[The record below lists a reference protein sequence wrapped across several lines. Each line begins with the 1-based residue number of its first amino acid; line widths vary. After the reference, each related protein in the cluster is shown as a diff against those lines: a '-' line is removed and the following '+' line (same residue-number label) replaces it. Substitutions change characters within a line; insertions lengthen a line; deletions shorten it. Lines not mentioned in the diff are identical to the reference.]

1 MLEDFPPSCLE
12 ASFFLQVG
20 LLVGWGVVI
29 LNAKGFSS
37 KFFGGKFFS
46 PSRIVGW
53 VGGGD
58 TIC

>member
-1 MLEDFPPSCLE
+1 VAGVSEE

-20 LLVGWGVVI
+20 LLVGWGGGDTI
-29 LNAKGFSS
+29 YMLEDFSPS
-37 KFFGGKFFS
+37 CLEARFFS